1 MLEKNLNIVGP
12 GKKAED
18 DDNDEGRDEK
28 KIDERAP
35 ISGVRVC
42 VCVFLFVSKPS
53 KPSDWIAARAL
64 WNGTSWAA
72 KFSLNE
78 YHEADI
84 TANDAFKGMDMG
96 GWIVVHL
103 VWKCVHVNF
112 RHSLDGE

>member
-42 VCVFLFVSKPS
+42 VFLFVSKPS
-53 KPSDWIAARAL
+53 KPSD
-64 WNGTSWAA
+64 
-72 KFSLNE
+72 
-78 YHEADI
+78 
-84 TANDAFKGMDMG
+84 
-96 GWIVVHL
+96 
-103 VWKCVHVNF
+103 
-112 RHSLDGE
+112 